1 MLLENG
7 IIRSDTKDRGE
18 KMEPLYLLTY
28 DHGGVILWGVEH
40 FAERLR
46 NAIEWLEKYPHFKIG
61 LENEAFAYDA
71 LAENDLSLLDEI
83 REYRRKY
90 AGRFEIGSCTYGQ
103 PLSAFI
109 NEESNIR
116 QIAYAVQTNLKHFG
130 YTPSIYL
137 MSEHAMH
144 SQIPQIIKGFGFR
157 GAILRTHFMM
167 YGYNPTFDTPYGWWI
182 GADGSRI
189 PAVPTYPGEGAQ
201 FGVTTVDNWFL
212 TRYPGPEGRESPKEF
227 RAKFAHIQPL
237 LASRADDSSLRRE
250 ELVAQLEGDPEYR
263 WILLDEIPAIM
274 PEPETEMRTGPN
286 DFTVRMPWGY
296 CGNEIW
302 ITNRKAETQAL
313 IAERLAAL
321 ETMMVG
327 SNCEKELEMAWKH
340 LLVAQHHDVQI
351 CGLLPE
357 ARKHLSISL
366 EASGKALNMAIE
378 TIASRMKG
386 DGLGQITVFNPLS
399 WRRKRWIE
407 VEICLKE
414 GEAKA
419 VEVTCGG
426 DKVPSRTIGA
436 ERRSDG
442 SISRC
447 KLAVLC
453 DTPSLGVLAYSIRSS
468 GTEKNECETGLE
480 IDEANLRIITPYYDM
495 CLNPNGGIDSLTSRR
510 SNKPLLASH
519 ERMGVFEG
527 VIEGKACASCGRW
540 TLQKLANDA
549 PYVTAREMGEI
560 GGISYTFEMTLHA
573 NDPRVDCHAE
583 FEMNNEKVGR
593 LSDNHRDG
601 VSGFLHEE
609 KLRFKLHPLT
619 GEGTRGVRDLPFVIA
634 ETNETYVE
642 GVYWAATA
650 GSSGGLAYFNRGT
663 MGAVREEDGGFSLPL
678 IFAMYYVWGTR
689 MLTGNFGFDF
699 AYLPFEGDWRDADLH
714 AGALEYNY
722 PLIPH
727 VGETGDGSIGE
738 CFQPIMLETKR
749 ITLSAL
755 YTENG
760 KVHARFYE
768 CGGERGE
775 LKIHLANSSS
785 SLMETNMRGESL
797 KSVSSPL
804 PFEPLQIRTFRIE
817 GNEPA

>member
-1 MLLENG
+1 
-7 IIRSDTKDRGE
+7 
-18 KMEPLYLLTY
+18 MEPLFLLTY
-28 DHGGVILWGVEH
+28 DHGGLILWGVEH

-46 NAIEWLEKYPHFKIG
+46 NAIEWLDKYSHFKIG

-71 LAENDLSLLDEI
+71 LAENDRSLLDEI

-103 PLSAFI
+103 PLSTFI

-116 QIAYAVQTNLKHFG
+116 QIGYAIQTNLKHFG

-144 SQIPQIIKGFGFR
+144 SQIPQIIKGFGFI
-157 GAILRTHFMM
+157 GAIMRTHFMM
-167 YGYNPTFDTPYGWWI
+167 YGYNPTFDTSYGWWV
-182 GADGSRI
+182 GVDGTRI

-201 FGVTTVDNWFL
+201 FGITTMDNWFL
-212 TRYPGPEGRESPKEF
+212 TRYPGPEGRESPMEF
-227 RAKFAHIQPL
+227 RTKFAHIHPL
-237 LASRADDSSLRRE
+237 LASRADDSGLRRE
-250 ELVAQLEGDPEYR
+250 ELVAQLEGDSEYR

-274 PEPETEMRTGPN
+274 PEPEREMRTGPN

-302 ITNRKAETQAL
+302 IVNRKAETQVL
-313 IAERLAAL
+313 VAERLAAL
-321 ETMMVG
+321 ETMMDG
-327 SNCEKELEMAWKH
+327 SNREKELETAWKH

-366 EASGKALNMAIE
+366 EESGKTLNKAIVA
-378 TIASRMKG
+378 IASRLKG

-399 WRRKRWIE
+399 WSRKCWVE
-407 VEICLKE
+407 VEISLKE

-419 VEVTCGG
+419 IEITCG
-426 DKVPSRTIGA
+426 DNKVPYRIIRA

-447 KLAVLC
+447 KLAILC
-453 DTPSLGVLAYSIRSS
+453 DAPSLGVVAYSIRSS
-468 GTEKNECETGLE
+468 GSDKNECESGIE
-480 IDEANLRIITPYYDM
+480 IDEANLRIVTPYYDM
-495 CLNPNGGIDSLTSRR
+495 RLNPNGGIDSLTSR
-510 SNKPLLASH
+510 SNDKPLLVSNG
-519 ERMGVFEG
+519 RTGVFEG
-527 VIEGKACASCGRW
+527 VMEGKECVSYGRW
-540 TLQKLANDA
+540 TLQKMADET
-549 PYVTAREMGEI
+549 PYVTAREMGKI
-560 GGISYTFEMTLHA
+560 GGIPYTFEMTLHA

-593 LSDNHRDG
+593 LSENHRDG

-619 GEGTRGVRDLPFVIA
+619 GEDIRGVRDLPFVIS
-634 ETNETYVE
+634 ETKDKYVE
-642 GVYWAATA
+642 GVYWAALA
-650 GSSGGLAYFNRGT
+650 GSSGGLAFLNRGT
-663 MGAVREEDGGFSLPL
+663 MGAVREQDGGFSVPL

-699 AYLPFEGDWRDADLH
+699 AFLPFEGDWRDADLH
-714 AGALEYNY
+714 AEALEYNY

-727 VGETGDGSIGE
+727 VGEIGDSSHGE
-738 CFQPIMLETKR
+738 CFQPIMMETKR

-768 CGGERGE
+768 CGGKREDLTIR
-775 LKIHLANSSS
+775 LANSSS
-785 SLMETNMRGESL
+785 SIIETSLRGEIL
-797 KSVSSPL
+797 KTVSSPL
-804 PFEPLQIRTFRIE
+804 LFEPWQIRTFRIE
-817 GNEPA
+817 ENDSA